1 MIDLGTGITLAG
13 IAAVLAF
20 LWKLTKDISG
30 VELRLSEKIT
40 AVDRR
45 VSSLAERVAHIEELL
60 EGARTKASN
69 TDPIRKSPE
78 TIPCQS

>member
-13 IAAVLAF
+13 IAAILAF
-20 LWKLTKDISG
+20 LWKLTKDIAA

-45 VSSLAERVAHIEELL
+45 VSSLAERVAHVEELL
-60 EGARTKASN
+60 EE
-69 TDPIRKSPE
+69 PE
-78 TIPCQS
+78 LKRVI

>member
-13 IAAVLAF
+13 IAAVLVF

-30 VELRLSEKIT
+30 VELRLSEKIA

-45 VSSLAERVAHIEELL
+45 VSSLAERVAHVEGLL
-60 EGARTKASN
+60 EGARTKVSDTEN
-69 TDPIRKSPE
+69 
-78 TIPCQS
+78 